1 MKNNLGFV
9 GFIAIIFLTFGITYL
24 DFENLNF
31 GDNSKA
37 YVMLI
42 VGILLFAFA
51 LYRLKKSSNN

>member
-24 DFENLNF
+24 DFDNLNF
-31 GDNSKA
+31 EDNYKA

-42 VGILLFAFA
+42 VGILLFSFVF
-51 LYRLKKSSNN
+51 YGRKKNSND